1 MERYFTFQWGR
12 RGVFFR
18 WGDSFLT
25 GGGCLMGGGAS
36 VLMGGGV
43 TNHVNSRA
51 VDGKIIGF
59 MCAC

>member
-12 RGVFFR
+12 RGGVFQM
-18 WGDSFLT
+18 
-25 GGGCLMGGGAS
+25 GGFIFNWRRVPHGGGAS

-43 TNHVNSRA
+43 TNHVNSRT

>member
-1 MERYFTFQWGR
+1 MERYLTFRWGR
-12 RGVFFR
+12 RGAFFR

-25 GGGCLMGGGAS
+25 GGGCLMGGGICFD
-36 VLMGGGV
+36 GGV
-43 TNHVNSRA
+43 TNHVKSRT